1 MAVIGDILFYKGD
14 LDATLRHR
22 ITLLPAAVDKISAQ
36 TFNAKSDEE
45 IAALVLKDFS
55 VEPLALYV
63 DQAEAKVEEGQA
75 EVRDHFRYNLPNG
88 PMKVPGLKASK
99 WIPFSGDPQL
109 WKLKPNRYT
118 SNPPYGEVRGNS
130 LIIGITVP
138 EAQANEAK
146 QHIDRTLTQ
155 IPDYLTAQCAQIEE
169 YNARLPA
176 EIARLIQERRGRF
189 GTAADL
195 LKKLQG

>member
-1 MAVIGDILFYKGD
+1 MALIGDILFYKGD
-14 LDATLRHR
+14 LDAGLRHQF
-22 ITLLPAAVDKISAQ
+22 TLLPAAVDKISEP

-45 IAALVLKDFS
+45 IVELVLKDFR
-55 VEPLALYV
+55 VEPLTLHT

-75 EVRDHFRYNLPNG
+75 ETRDHFRYHLPNG

-99 WIPFSGDPQL
+99 RIPFSGDPQL

-118 SNPPYGEVRGNS
+118 LNPPYGEVRSNT

-138 EAQANEAK
+138 AAQANEAK
-146 QHIDRTLTQ
+146 EHIDSTLAK
-155 IPDYLTAQCAQIEE
+155 IPDYLNAQRAQLDE

-176 EIARLIQERRGRF
+176 EVARLIQQRRGRL
-189 GTAADL
+189 GTAAEL

>member
-1 MAVIGDILFYKGD
+1 MAVIGEILFYKGD
-14 LDATLRHR
+14 LDATLRHQL
-22 ITLLPAAVDKISAQ
+22 TLLPAAVDRISEQ

-45 IAALVLKDFS
+45 IAALVLKDFG
-55 VEPLALYV
+55 VEPLTLHV

-75 EVRDHFRYNLPNG
+75 EIRDHFRYNLPNG
-88 PMKVPGLKASK
+88 PVKVPGLKASK
-99 WIPFSGDPQL
+99 CIPFRGDPQL

-118 SNPPYGEVRGNS
+118 LNPPYGEVQGNT
-130 LIIGITVP
+130 LIVGITVP

-146 QHIDRTLTQ
+146 QHIDSTLAQ
-155 IPDYLTAQCAQIEE
+155 VPDYLTAQRAQIEE

-176 EIARLIQERRGRF
+176 EVARLVQQRRGRL